1 MKQLFSVENLSRIF
15 ENPEQIEY
23 SLKNLNSILKTE
35 RKNIVSKIDT
45 LLQKVPT
52 RSNCS
57 SFIKSFELV
66 LCSFNDI
73 LLEKYDIKLDE
84 DVSKKIKKIE
94 SLTLFTCII
103 SATISNMVKKHSV
116 IDNYSFKLTVASTH
130 FKKSLKNVLYHY
142 IMYLLLDKTK
152 NQNEHSEKLSDQK
165 IYFDNVSRFDY
176 LVAYT
181 SRNS

>member
-1 MKQLFSVENLSRIF
+1 MKGFRNNIIYSKKYIKELKLVLGDYKKFIKSTIAKRRVISNKMKQLFSVENLSRIF

-23 SLKNLNSILKTE
+23 SLKNLDSILKTE
-35 RKNIVSKIDT
+35 RKNIVYKIDT

-84 DVSKKIKKIE
+84 DVSKK
-94 SLTLFTCII
+94 
-103 SATISNMVKKHSV
+103 
-116 IDNYSFKLTVASTH
+116 
-130 FKKSLKNVLYHY
+130 
-142 IMYLLLDKTK
+142 
-152 NQNEHSEKLSDQK
+152 
-165 IYFDNVSRFDY
+165 
-176 LVAYT
+176 
-181 SRNS
+181 